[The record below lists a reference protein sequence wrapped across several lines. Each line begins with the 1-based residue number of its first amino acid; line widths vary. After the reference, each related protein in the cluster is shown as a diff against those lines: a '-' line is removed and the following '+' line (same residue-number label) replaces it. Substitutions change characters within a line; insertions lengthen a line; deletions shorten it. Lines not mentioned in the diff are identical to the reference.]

1 MVLREQRACQRDAH
15 VFIEVALR
23 SAEPW
28 VPAPPEPGLPN
39 RTLQIRFWT
48 MLGPLMLVRVSLGI
62 DDHELRGRVLAALPI
77 VEALVVGRGTRSDLL
92 EELAERTTDMVF
104 ADVSDVSML
113 EPIAQLV
120 ETHPDHPQLVV
131 LSTGEYGDVH
141 AQALAMGVGAVID
154 ASLSTELLEPTL
166 AALVQ
171 RRRQEQLAGSVVL
184 ERANR
189 RTLPRFVTASERMDR
204 VLATAQRVARS
215 DSPVLILGETGVGKE
230 RIAEVIHRASPRAD
244 GPFVP
249 VNCAAIPVELF
260 ESELF
265 GHEQGAFTGA
275 QRARRGLFELAHEGT
290 LFLDEVG
297 EVPESMQSKLLR
309 ALQDHSVRPLGGSKA
324 IELDVR
330 VVAATNRDLLQE
342 MEAGRFRRDLY
353 YRLCVVELEIPPLR
367 ARTDDIASLVPV
379 LLGHFGARLGRSELS
394 VSPQAMDA
402 ILAYG
407 WPGNVRELANVLER
421 AALLCDGTRVELSDL
436 PPVLHAHDS
445 LTDPPLTADT
455 GATGPQLEGVVRL
468 PEAWSSQSWKVVR
481 EGILEAGERAYLQA
495 ALAAT
500 RGRVGEAAKRAGMS
514 SRALF
519 NKMRRHGLRKEDFR
533 E

>member
-1 MVLREQRACQRDAH
+1 
-15 VFIEVALR
+15 
-23 SAEPW
+23 
-28 VPAPPEPGLPN
+28 
-39 RTLQIRFWT
+39 
-48 MLGPLMLVRVSLGI
+48 MLVRVSLGI
-62 DDHELRGRVLAALPI
+62 DDHELRARILAALPF
-77 VEALVVGRGTRSDLL
+77 VEALVVGRGSRADLV
-92 EELAERTTDMVF
+92 EELAERTTDLVLV
-104 ADVSDVSML
+104 DVSEIATL
-113 EPIAQLV
+113 EPIARLV
-120 ETHPDHPQLVV
+120 QQHPDHPQLVV
-131 LSTGEYGDVH
+131 LSTGDYADVH
-141 AQALAMGVGAVID
+141 AQALALGVGAVID
-154 ASLSTELLEPTL
+154 ASLAPDLLEPAL

-171 RRRQEQLAGSVVL
+171 RRRQEQLAGSVVVD
-184 ERANR
+184 RANR
-189 RTLPRFVTASERMDR
+189 RTLPRFVSASDRMDR

-230 RIAEVIHRASPRAD
+230 RVAEVIHRASPRAD

-249 VNCAAIPVELF
+249 VNCAAIPAELF

-275 QRARRGLFELAHEGT
+275 QRSRRGLFELAHEGT

-297 EVPESMQSKLLR
+297 EVPEAMQSKLLR

-330 VVAATNRDLLQE
+330 VVAATNRDLLRE

-367 ARTDDIASLVPV
+367 DRPDDIESLVPV
-379 LLGHFGARLGRSELS
+379 LLGHFGARLGRPEISISER
-394 VSPQAMDA
+394 ATGA

-421 AALLCDGTRVELSDL
+421 AALLCNGTQVELGDL
-436 PPVLHAHDS
+436 PPALQAHDR
-445 LTDPPLTADT
+445 LTEPTLSPDSAVTAQ
-455 GATGPQLEGVVRL
+455 QLEGVVRL
-468 PEAWSSQSWKVVR
+468 PEAWSSESWKVVR

-500 RGRVGEAAKRAGMS
+500 RGRVGEAAKRAGIS
-514 SRALF
+514 PRALF
-519 NKMRRHGLRKEDFR
+519 NKMKRHGLRKEDFR
-533 E
+533 G